1 MNLNENIQRIKS
13 LMTENKESV
22 LSLIKDMGIYDSI
35 RYFGGFDRI
44 KSKLGDYE
52 LSKDEMV
59 QFIIEIVTKLC
70 DEASDIEIGGADFG
84 PDPIFYL
91 ETGTQQ
97 HFIGFYRPEG
107 VVIERYG
114 VEDDE
119 EDYGVDNG
127 DNYLGSYL
135 KRYKDLSPSII
146 TEIFYLLLTQI

>member
-13 LMTENKESV
+13 LMTENKEIV

-52 LSKDEMV
+52 FSKDDMV
-59 QFIIEIVTKLC
+59 QFIKEIVTKLC
-70 DEASDIEIGGADFG
+70 DEMDDIEVGGNDFG
-84 PDPIFYL
+84 NRIVYK
-91 ETGTQQ
+91 ETEDQI
-97 HFIGFYRPEG
+97 HLIEFYRREG
-107 VVIERYG
+107 VVIERYVTSG
-114 VEDDE
+114 DDY
-119 EDYGVDNG
+119 DDG
-127 DNYLGSYL
+127 DNYIGGYL

>member
-13 LMTENKESV
+13 LMTENKEIV
-22 LSLIKDMGIYDSI
+22 LSLIRDMGIYDSI

-52 LSKDEMV
+52 FSKDEMV
-59 QFIIEIVTKLC
+59 EFIKEIVTKLC
-70 DEASDIEIGGADFG
+70 DEMDDIEVGGNDFG
-84 PDPIFYL
+84 NRIVYK
-91 ETGTQQ
+91 ETEDQI
-97 HFIGFYRPEG
+97 HLIEFYRREG
-107 VVIERYG
+107 VVIEKYVTSG
-114 VEDDE
+114 DDY
-119 EDYGVDNG
+119 DDG

>member
-13 LMTENKESV
+13 LMTENKEIV

-52 LSKDEMV
+52 FSKDEMV
-59 QFIIEIVTKLC
+59 QFIKEIVTKLC
-70 DEASDIEIGGADFG
+70 DEMDDIEVGGNDFG
-84 PDPIFYL
+84 NRIVYK
-91 ETGTQQ
+91 ETEDQI
-97 HFIGFYRPEG
+97 HLIEFYRREG
-107 VVIERYG
+107 VVIERYVTSG
-114 VEDDE
+114 DDY
-119 EDYGVDNG
+119 DDG
-127 DNYLGSYL
+127 DNYIGGYL